1 MKKTIID
8 MDTTTFNNRIY
19 ILVINLRRCLIMD
32 STHFY
37 RDTWVEIDLDCIFE
51 NVKNMKSFLP
61 EQVDIMA
68 VVKANAYGHGD
79 VEVAKTALE
88 AGATCLAVAF
98 IDEAISLRHG
108 GIKVPILVLG
118 ASRPT
123 DVELAAKHNIS
134 LTILSQDWLDEAI
147 ENYHGSTQ
155 LTLHLKLDTGMGRL
169 GVKEQGELQTILKAI
184 EQNPQVRLEGVFTHF
199 ATADEIDT
207 SYFDQ
212 QYQNFLQMLEWIP
225 NKPKMIHCGNSAT
238 GYRFPDKV
246 FNAVRLGIGMY
257 GLTPS
262 LEIKEQLPYQLQ
274 QAISI
279 HSKLVH
285 VKQITKGEK
294 VSYGATFTADED
306 MWVGTVPV
314 GYADGWLRKLQNTHV
329 LVDGER
335 CQIIGRVCMDQFM
348 VRLPKRLPV
357 GSEVTLIGK
366 QKDKFISVDD
376 VAKALETINYEVTC
390 SISFRVP
397 RIFLRNKRII
407 EVRNPLLRHY

>member
-1 MKKTIID
+1 
-8 MDTTTFNNRIY
+8 
-19 ILVINLRRCLIMD
+19 MD

-37 RDTWVEIDLDCIFE
+37 RDTWVEVDLDCIFE
-51 NVKNMKSFLP
+51 NVKNMKGFLP
-61 EQVDIMA
+61 EQVDVMA

-88 AGATCLAVAF
+88 AGATYLAVAF

-108 GIKVPILVLG
+108 GIDAPILVLG

-123 DVELAAKHNIS
+123 DVAIAAEHNIS
-134 LTILSQDWLDEAI
+134 LTIYSGEWLDEVL
-147 ENYHGSTQ
+147 ENYQGSTP

-169 GVKEQGELQTILKAI
+169 GVKEKGELQTILKKV
-184 EQNPQVRLEGVFTHF
+184 EQNPQLQLDGVFTHF

-207 SYFDQ
+207 SYFEQ
-212 QYQNFLQMLEWIP
+212 QYQNFLEMLGWIP
-225 NKPKMIHCGNSAT
+225 NKPKIIHCGNSAT

-246 FNAVRLGIGMY
+246 FNVVRLGIGMY
-257 GLTPS
+257 GMTPS
-262 LEIKEQLPYQLQ
+262 PEIKDQLPYELE
-274 QAISI
+274 QAFSF

-285 VKQITKGEK
+285 VKRISKGEK

-314 GYADGWLRKLQNTHV
+314 GYADGWIRKLQNTNV
-329 LVDGER
+329 IIGGEF

-348 VRLPKRLPV
+348 VQLPNKLPV
-357 GSEVTLIGK
+357 GTKVTLIGE
-366 QKDKFISVDD
+366 QNDQFISVDD
-376 VAKALETINYEVTC
+376 VASALETINYEVTC
-390 SISFRVP
+390 TISFRVP

>member
-1 MKKTIID
+1 
-8 MDTTTFNNRIY
+8 
-19 ILVINLRRCLIMD
+19 MD

-37 RDTWVEIDLDCIFE
+37 RDTWVEVDLDCIFE

-61 EQVDIMA
+61 EQVDVMA

-88 AGATCLAVAF
+88 AGATFLAVAF
-98 IDEAISLRHG
+98 IDEGISLRHR
-108 GIKVPILVLG
+108 GIDAPVLVLG

-123 DVELAAKHNIS
+123 DVMIAAQHNIS
-134 LTILSQDWLDEAI
+134 LTIYSQECLDQVI
-147 ENYHGSTQ
+147 EKYQGSTP
-155 LTLHLKLDTGMGRL
+155 LNLHLKLDTGMGRL
-169 GVKEQGELQTILKAI
+169 GVKEKDELQTILKTI
-184 EQNPQVRLEGVFTHF
+184 EQNSQVQLEGVFTHF
-199 ATADEIDT
+199 ATADEIET

-225 NKPKMIHCGNSAT
+225 NKPRMIHCGNSAT
-238 GYRFPDKV
+238 GYRFPEKV

-262 LEIKEQLPYQLQ
+262 LEIKDQLPYELG
-274 QAISI
+274 QALSF

-285 VKQITKGEK
+285 VKQIAKGEK

-306 MWVGTVPV
+306 TWVGTVPV
-314 GYADGWLRKLQNTHV
+314 GYADGWIRKLQNTHV
-329 LVDGER
+329 LVDGEL

-348 VRLPKRLPV
+348 VRLPKKLPV
-357 GSEVTLIGK
+357 GTKVTLIGK
-366 QKDKFISVDD
+366 QNDKFISVDS

>member
-1 MKKTIID
+1 
-8 MDTTTFNNRIY
+8 
-19 ILVINLRRCLIMD
+19 MD

-37 RDTWVEIDLDCIFE
+37 RDTWVEVDLDCIFE

-88 AGATCLAVAF
+88 AGASHLAVAF
-98 IDEAISLRHG
+98 IDEGISLRHA
-108 GIKVPILVLG
+108 GINDPILVLG

-123 DVELAAKHNIS
+123 DAEIAAQQNIS
-134 LTILSQDWLDEAI
+134 LTIASQEWLDSVI
-147 ENYHGSTQ
+147 ENYHGNTP
-155 LTLHLKLDTGMGRL
+155 LNLHLKLDTGMGRL
-169 GVKEQGELQTILKAI
+169 GVREKNEIETILATI
-184 EQNPQVRLEGVFTHF
+184 EQHPHVQLEGVFTHF

-212 QYQNFLQMLEWIP
+212 QYEKFVQMLEWIP

-238 GYRFPDKV
+238 GYRFPEKV
-246 FNAVRLGIGMY
+246 FNSVRLGIGMY
-257 GLTPS
+257 GMTPS
-262 LEIKEQLPYQLQ
+262 LEIKDQLPYELK
-274 QAISI
+274 QAISFN
-279 HSKLVH
+279 SKLVH
-285 VKQITKGEK
+285 VKQIAKGEK

-306 MWVGTVPV
+306 IWVGTVPV
-314 GYADGWLRKLQNTHV
+314 GYADGWIRKLQNTYV
-329 LVDGER
+329 LVNGER

-348 VRLPKRLPV
+348 VRLPKKLPV
-357 GSEVTLIGK
+357 GTKVTLIGR
-366 QKDKFISVDD
+366 QNDQFISVDD
-376 VAKALETINYEVTC
+376 VAKVLETINYEVTC

>member
-1 MKKTIID
+1 
-8 MDTTTFNNRIY
+8 
-19 ILVINLRRCLIMD
+19 MD

-37 RDTWVEIDLDCIFE
+37 RDTWVEVDLDCIFE

-79 VEVAKTALE
+79 AEVAKTALE
-88 AGATCLAVAF
+88 AGATFLAVAF
-98 IDEAISLRHG
+98 IDEGISLRHK
-108 GIKVPILVLG
+108 GIDAPILVLG

-123 DVELAAKHNIS
+123 DAIIAAQHNIS
-134 LTILSQDWLDEAI
+134 LTIYSQECLDKVI
-147 ENYHGSTQ
+147 ENYHGSTP
-155 LTLHLKLDTGMGRL
+155 LNLHLKLDTGMGRL
-169 GVKEQGELQTILKAI
+169 GVKEKDELQTILKTI
-184 EQNPQVRLEGVFTHF
+184 DQNSQIQLEGVFTHF

-212 QYQNFLQMLEWIP
+212 QYQNFLQMLDWIP

-238 GYRFPDKV
+238 GYRFPEKV

-262 LEIKEQLPYQLQ
+262 LEIKDQLPHELQ
-274 QAISI
+274 QAISF

-285 VKQITKGEK
+285 VKQIKKGEK

-306 MWVGTVPV
+306 TWVGTVPV
-314 GYADGWLRKLQNTHV
+314 GYADGWIRKLQNTHV
-329 LVDGER
+329 LVDGEL
-335 CQIIGRVCMDQFM
+335 CQIIGRICMDQFM
-348 VRLPKRLPV
+348 VRLPKKLPV
-357 GSEVTLIGK
+357 GTKVTMIGR
-366 QKDKFISVDD
+366 QNDKFISVDA
-376 VAKALETINYEVTC
+376 VAKALETINYEITC

-407 EVRNPLLRHY
+407 EVRNTLLGHY

>member
-1 MKKTIID
+1 
-8 MDTTTFNNRIY
+8 
-19 ILVINLRRCLIMD
+19 MD

-51 NVKNMKSFLP
+51 NVKNMKRFLP

-88 AGATCLAVAF
+88 AGATGLAVAF

-108 GIKVPILVLG
+108 GINAPILVLG

-123 DVELAAKHNIS
+123 DVAIAAEHNIS
-134 LTILSQDWLDEAI
+134 LTIYSQEWLDEVLK
-147 ENYHGSTQ
+147 NNHGNTP

-169 GVKEQGELQTILKAI
+169 GIKEKGELQTILKTI
-184 EQNPQVRLEGVFTHF
+184 EENPQIQLEGVFTHF
-199 ATADEIDT
+199 ATADEINT

-212 QYQNFLQMLEWIP
+212 QYQNFLQMLEWMP

-238 GYRFPDKV
+238 GYRFPEKV
-246 FNAVRLGIGMY
+246 FNVVRLGIGMY
-257 GLTPS
+257 GMTPS
-262 LEIKEQLPYQLQ
+262 LEIKDQLPYQLQ

-285 VKQITKGEK
+285 VKRITKGEK
-294 VSYGATFTADED
+294 ISYGATFTADED

-329 LVDGER
+329 LIDGEL
-335 CQIIGRVCMDQFM
+335 CQIIGRICMDQFM
-348 VRLPKRLPV
+348 VRLPKKLPV
-357 GSEVTLIGK
+357 DTKVTLIGK

-376 VAKALETINYEVTC
+376 VANALDTINYEVTC

>member
-1 MKKTIID
+1 
-8 MDTTTFNNRIY
+8 MDTTKFNNRIH
-19 ILVINLRRCLIMD
+19 IVVNNLRRCLFMD

-37 RDTWVEIDLDCIFE
+37 RDTWVEVDLDCIFE
-51 NVKNMKSFLP
+51 NVKNMKGFLP
-61 EQVDIMA
+61 EQVDVMA

-88 AGATCLAVAF
+88 AGATYLAVAF

-108 GIKVPILVLG
+108 GIDAPILVLG

-123 DVELAAKHNIS
+123 DVAIAAEHNIS
-134 LTILSQDWLDEAI
+134 LTIYSEEWLDEVL
-147 ENYHGSTQ
+147 ENYQGSTP

-169 GVKEQGELQTILKAI
+169 GVKEKGELQTILKKV
-184 EQNPQVRLEGVFTHF
+184 EQNPQLQLDGVFTHF

-207 SYFDQ
+207 TYFEQ
-212 QYQNFLQMLEWIP
+212 QYQNFLEMLEWIP
-225 NKPKMIHCGNSAT
+225 NKPKLIHCGNSAT

-246 FNAVRLGIGMY
+246 FNVVRLGIGMY
-257 GLTPS
+257 GMTPS
-262 LEIKEQLPYQLQ
+262 PEIKDQLPYELE
-274 QAISI
+274 QAFSF

-285 VKQITKGEK
+285 VKRISKGEK

-314 GYADGWLRKLQNTHV
+314 GYADGWIRKLQNTNV
-329 LVDGER
+329 LVDGEL

-348 VRLPKRLPV
+348 VRLPNKLPV
-357 GSEVTLIGK
+357 GTKVTLIGE
-366 QKDKFISVDD
+366 QNNKFISVDD
-376 VAKALETINYEVTC
+376 VASALETINYEVTC
-390 SISFRVP
+390 TISFRVP

>member
-1 MKKTIID
+1 
-8 MDTTTFNNRIY
+8 MDFTQ
-19 ILVINLRRCLIMD
+19 
-32 STHFY
+32 FY
-37 RDTWVEIDLDCIFE
+37 RNTWVEVDLDCIFE

-61 EQVDIMA
+61 DDVDIMA

-108 GIKVPILVLG
+108 GIKAPILVLG

-123 DVELAAKHNIS
+123 DVMIAADHNIS
-134 LTILSQDWLDEAI
+134 LTIYSKEWLDEVV
-147 ENYHGSTQ
+147 ENYRGSTP

-169 GVKEQGELQTILKAI
+169 GVKEKDELQAILKVT
-184 EQNPQVRLEGVFTHF
+184 EQHPQFHLEGVFTHF

-212 QYQNFLQMLEWIP
+212 QYKNFLQMLEWIP
-225 NKPKMIHCGNSAT
+225 NKPRLIHCGNSAT
-238 GYRFPDKV
+238 GYRFPEKV
-246 FNAVRLGIGMY
+246 FNVVRLGIGMY
-257 GLTPS
+257 GMTPS
-262 LEIKEQLPYQLQ
+262 LEIKDQLPYKLE
-274 QAISI
+274 QAISF

-285 VKQITKGEK
+285 VKQIAKGEK

-314 GYADGWLRKLQNTHV
+314 GYADGWIRKLQNTHV
-329 LVDGER
+329 LIEGER
-335 CQIIGRVCMDQFM
+335 CQIIGRICMDQFM
-348 VRLPKRLPV
+348 VRLPKKIPV
-357 GSEVTLIGK
+357 GSKVTLIGK

-376 VAKALETINYEVTC
+376 VAKVLGTINYEVTC
-390 SISFRVP
+390 TISFRVP

-407 EVRNPLLRHY
+407 EVRNPLLGHY

>member
-1 MKKTIID
+1 
-8 MDTTTFNNRIY
+8 
-19 ILVINLRRCLIMD
+19 MD

-37 RDTWVEIDLDCIFE
+37 RDTWVEVDLDRIFE
-51 NVKNMKSFLP
+51 NVKNMKGFLP

-88 AGATCLAVAF
+88 AGATYLAVAF

-108 GIKVPILVLG
+108 GIDAPILVLG

-123 DVELAAKHNIS
+123 DVAIAAEHNIS
-134 LTILSQDWLDEAI
+134 LTIYSEEWLEEVL
-147 ENYHGSTQ
+147 ENYQGITP

-169 GVKEQGELQTILKAI
+169 GVKEKGELQTILKKV
-184 EQNPQVRLEGVFTHF
+184 EQNPQLQLDGVFTHF

-207 SYFDQ
+207 SYFEQ
-212 QYQNFLQMLEWIP
+212 QFQTFQEMLEWIP
-225 NKPKMIHCGNSAT
+225 NKPKLIHCGNSAT
-238 GYRFPDKV
+238 GYRFPEKV
-246 FNAVRLGIGMY
+246 FNVVRLGIGMY
-257 GLTPS
+257 GMTPS
-262 LEIKEQLPYQLQ
+262 PEIKDQLPYELE
-274 QAISI
+274 QAFSF

-285 VKQITKGEK
+285 IKRISKGEK

-314 GYADGWLRKLQNTHV
+314 GYADGWIRKLQNTNV
-329 LVDGER
+329 LIDGEL

-348 VRLPKRLPV
+348 VRLPNKLPV
-357 GSEVTLIGK
+357 GTKVTLIGE
-366 QKDKFISVDD
+366 QNNKFISVDD
-376 VAKALETINYEVTC
+376 VASALETINYEVTC
-390 SISFRVP
+390 TISFRVP

>member
-1 MKKTIID
+1 
-8 MDTTTFNNRIY
+8 
-19 ILVINLRRCLIMD
+19 MD

-61 EQVDIMA
+61 DQVDIMA

-88 AGATCLAVAF
+88 AGATHLAVAF
-98 IDEAISLRHG
+98 IDEGISLRQG
-108 GIKVPILVLG
+108 GIDAPILVLG

-123 DVELAAKHNIS
+123 DVMIAAEHDIS
-134 LTILSQDWLDEAI
+134 LTIYSQEGLDEVI
-147 ENYHGSTQ
+147 ENYHSNTP

-169 GVKEQGELQTILKAI
+169 GVKEKDELQAILKTI
-184 EQNPQVRLEGVFTHF
+184 EQHPKVQLEGVFTHF
-199 ATADEIDT
+199 ATADEIDI

-225 NKPKMIHCGNSAT
+225 NKPKLIHCGNSAT
-238 GYRFPDKV
+238 GYRFPEKV
-246 FNAVRLGIGMY
+246 FNVVRLGIGMY
-257 GLTPS
+257 GMTPS
-262 LEIKEQLPYQLQ
+262 LEIKDQLPYELG
-274 QAISI
+274 QAISF

-285 VKQITKGEK
+285 VKQIAKGEK

-314 GYADGWLRKLQNTHV
+314 GYADGWLRNLQNTHV

-335 CQIIGRVCMDQFM
+335 CQIIGRICMDQFM
-348 VRLPKRLPV
+348 VRLPKKLPV
-357 GSEVTLIGK
+357 GSKVTLIGK

-376 VAKALETINYEVTC
+376 VAKVLGTINYEVTC
-390 SISFRVP
+390 TISYRVP

-407 EVRNPLLRHY
+407 EVRNTLLKHY

>member
-1 MKKTIID
+1 
-8 MDTTTFNNRIY
+8 
-19 ILVINLRRCLIMD
+19 MD

-37 RDTWVEIDLDCIFE
+37 RDTWVEVDLDCIFD
-51 NVKNMKSFLP
+51 NVKNMKGFLP
-61 EQVDIMA
+61 EPVEVMA

-88 AGATCLAVAF
+88 AGATHLAVAF
-98 IDEAISLRHG
+98 IDEAVSLRHG
-108 GIKVPILVLG
+108 GIDAPILVLG

-123 DVELAAKHNIS
+123 DVALAAEHNIA
-134 LTILSQDWLDEAI
+134 LTIYSGEWLDEVL
-147 ENYHGSTQ
+147 ENYQGSTP

-169 GVKEQGELQTILKAI
+169 GVKEKGELQTILRKI
-184 EQNPQVRLEGVFTHF
+184 EQNPQLQLEGVFTHF

-207 SYFDQ
+207 SYFEQ
-212 QYQNFLQMLEWIP
+212 QYRNFQAMLEWIP
-225 NKPKMIHCGNSAT
+225 FKPKLVHCANSAT

-246 FNAVRLGIGMY
+246 FNMVRLGIGMY
-257 GLTPS
+257 GMTPS
-262 LEIKEQLPYQLQ
+262 LEIKDQLPYELE
-274 QAISI
+274 QAFSF

-285 VKQITKGEK
+285 VKRISKGEK

-314 GYADGWLRKLQNTHV
+314 GYADGWVRKLQNTNV
-329 LVDGER
+329 LIDGEF

-348 VRLPKRLPV
+348 VRLPNKLPI
-357 GSEVTLIGK
+357 GTKVTLIGE
-366 QKDKFISVDD
+366 QKNKIISVDD
-376 VAKALETINYEVTC
+376 VASALETINYEVTC
-390 SISFRVP
+390 TISFRVP

>member
-1 MKKTIID
+1 
-8 MDTTTFNNRIY
+8 
-19 ILVINLRRCLIMD
+19 MD

-37 RDTWVEIDLDCIFE
+37 RDTWVEVDLDSIFE

-79 VEVAKTALE
+79 AEVAKTALE
-88 AGATCLAVAF
+88 AGATYLAVAF
-98 IDEAISLRHG
+98 IDEGISLRHR
-108 GIKVPILVLG
+108 GIDAPILVLG

-123 DVELAAKHNIS
+123 DAMIAAQHNIA
-134 LTILSQDWLDEAI
+134 LTIYSQECLNHII
-147 ENYHGSTQ
+147 ENYHGSTP
-155 LTLHLKLDTGMGRL
+155 LNLHLKLDTGMGRL
-169 GVKEQGELQTILKAI
+169 GVRKKDELETILATI
-184 EQNPQVRLEGVFTHF
+184 EQHPQVQLEGVFTHF

-212 QYQNFLQMLEWIP
+212 QYQNFLKMLEWIP

-238 GYRFPDKV
+238 GYRFPERV

-262 LEIKEQLPYQLQ
+262 LEIKDQLPYELK
-274 QAISI
+274 QAISF
-279 HSKLVH
+279 HSMLVH
-285 VKQITKGEK
+285 VKQLAKGEK

-314 GYADGWLRKLQNTHV
+314 GYADGWIRKLQNTHV
-329 LVDGER
+329 LVNGEL

-348 VRLPKRLPV
+348 VRLPKKLPV
-357 GSEVTLIGK
+357 GTKVTLIGR
-366 QKDKFISVDD
+366 QNDKFISVDD

>member
-1 MKKTIID
+1 
-8 MDTTTFNNRIY
+8 
-19 ILVINLRRCLIMD
+19 MD

-37 RDTWVEIDLDCIFE
+37 RDTWVEVDLDCIFE
-51 NVKNMKSFLP
+51 NVKNMKGFLP
-61 EQVDIMA
+61 EQVDVMA

-88 AGATCLAVAF
+88 AGATYLAVAF

-108 GIKVPILVLG
+108 GIDAPILVLG

-123 DVELAAKHNIS
+123 DVAIAAEHNIS
-134 LTILSQDWLDEAI
+134 LTIYSGEWLDEVL
-147 ENYHGSTQ
+147 ENYQGSSP

-169 GVKEQGELQTILKAI
+169 GVKEKEELQTILKKVK
-184 EQNPQVRLEGVFTHF
+184 QNPQLQLDGVFTHF

-207 SYFDQ
+207 SYFEH
-212 QYQNFLQMLEWIP
+212 QYQNFLEMLEWIP
-225 NKPKMIHCGNSAT
+225 NKPKLIHCGNSAT

-246 FNAVRLGIGMY
+246 FNVVRLGIGMY
-257 GLTPS
+257 GMTPS
-262 LEIKEQLPYQLQ
+262 PEIKDQLPYELE
-274 QAISI
+274 QAFSF

-285 VKQITKGEK
+285 VKRISKGEK

-314 GYADGWLRKLQNTHV
+314 GYADGWIRKLQNTNV
-329 LVDGER
+329 LIDGEL

-348 VRLPKRLPV
+348 VRLPNKLPV
-357 GSEVTLIGK
+357 GTKVTLIGE
-366 QKDKFISVDD
+366 QNNKFISVDD
-376 VAKALETINYEVTC
+376 VASALETINYEVTC
-390 SISFRVP
+390 TISFRVP

>member
-1 MKKTIID
+1 
-8 MDTTTFNNRIY
+8 
-19 ILVINLRRCLIMD
+19 MD

-37 RDTWVEIDLDCIFE
+37 RDTWVEVDLDCVFE
-51 NVKNMKSFLP
+51 NVKNMKGFLP
-61 EQVDIMA
+61 EQVDVMA

-88 AGATCLAVAF
+88 AGATYLAVAF

-108 GIKVPILVLG
+108 GIDAPILVLG

-123 DVELAAKHNIS
+123 DVVIAAEHNIS
-134 LTILSQDWLDEAI
+134 LTIYSEEWLDEVLK
-147 ENYHGSTQ
+147 NYQGNTP

-169 GVKEQGELQTILKAI
+169 GVKEKGEIQTILKKV
-184 EQNPQVRLEGVFTHF
+184 EQSPQLQLDGVFTHF

-212 QYQNFLQMLEWIP
+212 QYRNFLEMLEWIP
-225 NKPKMIHCGNSAT
+225 NKPKLIHCGNSAT

-246 FNAVRLGIGMY
+246 FNVVRLGIGMY
-257 GLTPS
+257 GMTPS
-262 LEIKEQLPYQLQ
+262 PEIKDQLPCELE
-274 QAISI
+274 QAFSF

-285 VKQITKGEK
+285 VKQISKGEK

-314 GYADGWLRKLQNTHV
+314 GYADGWIRKLQNTNV
-329 LVDGER
+329 LIDGEL

-348 VRLPKRLPV
+348 VRLPNKLPV
-357 GSEVTLIGK
+357 GTKVTLIGE
-366 QKDKFISVDD
+366 QNNRFISVDD
-376 VAKALETINYEVTC
+376 VASALETINYEVTC
-390 SISFRVP
+390 TISFRVP